1 MERGKTPDLKLVVHI
16 ILLLNETSLWH
27 LIRGIQ
33 RHWVVIMWENLFKR
47 IVQKKKYDN
56 RVWRWVQKHSLY
68 SMAALGPVS
77 QIKVLRGKD
86 GEGQRCQRQHFW
98 QKWSVWQRCQ
108 RQIWESWRKNFDAS
122 GLHENPVKIVR
133 RPTHPSKKGK
143 NSQQISFYQAKPFS
157 SSRRHS
163 ASGTSTRR
171 RSLPYAPWT
180 MAFMGRAFDN
190 LSLRILIWFNQQ
202 MVFGIMDT
210 GLIRYHCTHFKVSQK
225 SSVQSVCEEAAH
237 TSERLRRLFGPKD
250 SDTGTYFRQVIF
262 EEIFSGNFWGKLAQV
277 LGYAAGSKS
286 QLESTAPELLE
297 ELASVLRPSCLQVTF
312 SHSWYQS
319 FPIP

>member
-1 MERGKTPDLKLVVHI
+1 
-16 ILLLNETSLWH
+16 
-27 LIRGIQ
+27 
-33 RHWVVIMWENLFKR
+33 
-47 IVQKKKYDN
+47 
-56 RVWRWVQKHSLY
+56 
-68 SMAALGPVS
+68 MAALGPVS

-86 GEGQRCQRQHFW
+86 GEGQRCQRQM
-98 QKWSVWQRCQ
+98 
-108 RQIWESWRKNFDAS
+108 WESWRKNSS

-157 SSRRHS
+157 PSRKHF

-190 LSLRILIWFNQQ
+190 LNLRILIWFNQQ

-237 TSERLRRLFGPKD
+237 ASERLRRLFGPKD

-262 EEIFSGNFWGKLAQV
+262 EEIFPVIFEASLLKLYQV

-297 ELASVLRPSCLQVTF
+297 ELLSVLHPACLQVTF
-312 SHSWYQS
+312 KHSWYIRASPSPRFILDIQ
-319 FPIP
+319 